1 MASNFRAVEIWTA
14 VAIIY
19 LVMTGTL
26 SLILRTLEKRMR
38 IL

>member
-19 LVMTGTL
+19 LIMTGTL